1 MTNTLQSD
9 YSVSQLA
16 KIMKIRPNAV
26 KQLIH
31 SGRLVG
37 YDASLPGAKRKTLRV
52 TPEALEAFR
61 QLQSAAVTPQPR
73 QRKRSSAVEVPR
85 TFYK

>member
-1 MTNTLQSD
+1 MSNTLQSD

-16 KIMKIRPNAV
+16 KIMHIRPNAV
-26 KQLIH
+26 KQLIS

-52 TPEALEAFR
+52 TPESLEAFR
-61 QLQSAAVTPQPR
+61 NLQSATATPQPR
-73 QRKRSSAVEVPR
+73 QKKRSTAVEVPR

>member
-16 KIMKIRPNAV
+16 KIMKIRPDAV
-26 KQLIH
+26 KHLIR

-37 YDASLPGAKRKTLRV
+37 YDASPPGAKRKTLRV
-52 TPEALEAFR
+52 TPEALEDFR
-61 QLQSAAVTPQPR
+61 KLQSAAVTPQPR
-73 QRKRSSAVEVPR
+73 QKKRSMVVEVPR